1 MPERSRSCGNAALD
15 AMAGGWQA
23 LLILWSP
30 ACPIVRSP
38 NWFNACPNYAC

>member
-1 MPERSRSCGNAALD
+1 MPELGSSCGNAALD

-30 ACPIVRSP
+30 LCPIARSP
-38 NWFNACPNYAC
+38 NWFNDCLNCAY